1 MNALRPGKL
10 EAKSVRLAF
19 YNERMKRQLPVLGGI
34 DLRVHEGE
42 LVAIVGPSGC
52 GKSTFLAAVDGLV
65 KITGGDIAVDGKP
78 VTAPG
83 PDRAMVFQQDS
94 LFPWRTVSRNV
105 MYGLEL
111 QNRLSKAEIRERAAS
126 LVELVGLSGFAEHYP
141 HELSGGMRQRVN
153 IARALA
159 TDPELLLLDEPFA
172 ALDAQTREF
181 MQVELLKIL
190 ARAGKTALFVTHQ
203 IDEAIFLANRV
214 AVFSARPARIQ
225 EIIAID
231 LPAQRNLEVK
241 FQPRF
246 RELQDHIW
254 RLIYKESSPRA
265 RPGGAI
271 PCPCPLPTMISPPHP
286 LMPPPPSPR
295 AGS

>member
-1 MNALRPGKL
+1 MDVTREVKL
-10 EAKSVRLAF
+10 QAKGVRLAF
-19 YNERMKRQLPVLGGI
+19 TNERTKRQLPVLAGI
-34 DLRVHEGE
+34 DLAVREGE

-52 GKSTFLAAVDGLV
+52 GKSTFLNAVDGLV
-65 KITGGDIAVDGKP
+65 KLTGGEIRVDGKA

-94 LFPWRTVSRNV
+94 LFPWRTVTRNV

-111 QNRLSKAEIRERAAS
+111 QKRLPKEEMHKRASA
-126 LVELVGLSGFAEHYP
+126 LVDLVGLSGFAEHYP

-159 TDPELLLLDEPFA
+159 PDPQLLLLDEPFA

-181 MQVELLKIL
+181 MQAELLKIL
-190 ARAGKTALFVTHQ
+190 SRAGKTALFITHQ

-214 AVFSARPARIQ
+214 AVFSARPARMKA
-225 EIIAID
+225 IIDVD
-231 LPAQRNLEVK
+231 LPPARSLEMK
-241 FQPRF
+241 LSLRF

-254 RLIYKESSPRA
+254 RLIQEES
-265 RPGGAI
+265 
-271 PCPCPLPTMISPPHP
+271 
-286 LMPPPPSPR
+286 
-295 AGS
+295 AGPMAMAG

>member
-1 MNALRPGKL
+1 MNVSRAAKL
-10 EAKSVRLAF
+10 EAQGVRLAF
-19 YNERMKRQLPVLGGI
+19 YNERMKRRLPVLAGI
-34 DLRVHEGE
+34 DLAVAEGE

-52 GKSTFLAAVDGLV
+52 GKSTFLGAVDGLV
-65 KITGGDIAVDGKP
+65 KLTGGAIKVDGRI

-111 QNRLSKAEIRERAAS
+111 QKRLPREAMRERAAQ

-159 TDPELLLLDEPFA
+159 PDPELLLLDEPFA

-181 MQVELLKIL
+181 MQAELLKIL
-190 ARAGKTALFVTHQ
+190 ARAGKTALFITHQ

-214 AVFSARPARIQ
+214 AVFSARPARIKA
-225 EIIAID
+225 IID
-231 LPAQRNLEVK
+231 VNLPRERTLEVK
-241 FQPRF
+241 LEPAF
-246 RELQDHIW
+246 RELQDRIW
-254 RLIYKESSPRA
+254 RLIEEESASM
-265 RPGGAI
+265 AI
-271 PCPCPLPTMISPPHP
+271 
-286 LMPPPPSPR
+286 
-295 AGS
+295 AG

>member
-1 MNALRPGKL
+1 MDATPDVKL
-10 EAKSVRLAF
+10 EARGVRLAF
-19 YNERMKRQLPVLGGI
+19 ANERMKRRLPVLAGI
-34 DLRVHEGE
+34 DLTVRQGE

-52 GKSTFLAAVDGLV
+52 GKSSFLNAVDGLV
-65 KITGGDIAVDGKP
+65 KLTGGEIRVDGRI

-94 LFPWRTVSRNV
+94 LFPWYTVAKNV

-111 QNRLSKAEIRERAAS
+111 QCRLSKSEMRARADA
-126 LVELVGLSGFAEHYP
+126 LIDLVGLKGFAEHYP

-159 TDPELLLLDEPFA
+159 PDPELLLLDEPFA

-190 ARAGKTALFVTHQ
+190 ARAKKTALFITHQ
-203 IDEAIFLANRV
+203 IDEAIFLSNRI
-214 AVFSARPARIQ
+214 AVFSARPARVKEMISV
-225 EIIAID
+225 D
-231 LPAQRNLEVK
+231 LPGTRALETK
-241 FQPRF
+241 LDPRF

-254 RLIYKESSPRA
+254 RSIQQESMRA
-265 RPGGAI
+265 AVDGA
-271 PCPCPLPTMISPPHP
+271 
-286 LMPPPPSPR
+286 
-295 AGS
+295 AA